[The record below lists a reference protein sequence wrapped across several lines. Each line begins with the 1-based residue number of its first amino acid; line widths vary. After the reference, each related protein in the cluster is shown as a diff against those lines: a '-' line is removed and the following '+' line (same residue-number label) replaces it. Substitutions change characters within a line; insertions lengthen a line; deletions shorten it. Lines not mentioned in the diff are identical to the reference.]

1 MARMQRVPDNTVR
14 IVRSL
19 VAHSL
24 YARAF
29 SPSDSV
35 TPATDLSTFTRD
47 DLRQWLNTSASPS
60 YRTFINNHA
69 CPMDP
74 SLATHD
80 FCVQDTIL
88 SQSPI
93 LGQITAQSSLDYQLA
108 NQVLGTIMPVFVVV
122 LLILILSML
131 LQMSRL
137 RKSPLSSQPR

>member
-1 MARMQRVPDNTVR
+1 
-14 IVRSL
+14 
-19 VAHSL
+19 
-24 YARAF
+24 
-29 SPSDSV
+29 
-35 TPATDLSTFTRD
+35 
-47 DLRQWLNTSASPS
+47 
-60 YRTFINNHA
+60 
-69 CPMDP
+69 MDP